1 MEMQRSLGAL
11 TQAVNTLQVE
21 SRAQRKELSKLSNTV
36 YVATAVIGLVV
47 VFIGWIAA
55 TFKEEILQA
64 IQVSGPIP

>member
-21 SRAQRKELSKLSNTV
+21 SSAQRKELSKLSKTV